1 MLEETVTIEIF
12 QYSPLGKELKA
23 QTNIAKKQ
31 SHKSDNTKSILN
43 KYSKSDVIYKG
54 NNSFYKYFCYNKKF
68 DNLSFKSKHSFLV
81 ECVWESCRIIQRFAR
96 NLFRWMQWIIRRLN
110 KKIEPRY
117 GSSSLFIETYN

>member
-1 MLEETVTIEIF
+1 MLEETVTIQIF

-31 SHKSDNTKSILN
+31 SPKSDNTKSILN

-68 DNLSFKSKHSFLV
+68 DNLSFKSKHLFLV
-81 ECVWESCRIIQRFAR
+81 KCV
-96 NLFRWMQWIIRRLN
+96 
-110 KKIEPRY
+110 
-117 GSSSLFIETYN
+117 

>member
-68 DNLSFKSKHSFLV
+68 DNLSFKSNYSFLV
-81 ECVWESCRIIQRFAR
+81 ECV
-96 NLFRWMQWIIRRLN
+96 
-110 KKIEPRY
+110 
-117 GSSSLFIETYN
+117 